1 MCMSILHAKHVC
13 RFRHFSITVNS
24 VRFLGVISLQTSESV
39 CYLLD
44 CRLTMVNRIRTI
56 LMLQAGHS
64 QFQLSDN
71 VFKIQSS
78 VPLVHC
84 TMQTTKSML

>member
-1 MCMSILHAKHVC
+1 MLFTGLQAYNGKQ
-13 RFRHFSITVNS
+13 NS
-24 VRFLGVISLQTSESV
+24 YYFNV
-39 CYLLD
+39 
-44 CRLTMVNRIRTI
+44 
-56 LMLQAGHS
+56 QAGHS